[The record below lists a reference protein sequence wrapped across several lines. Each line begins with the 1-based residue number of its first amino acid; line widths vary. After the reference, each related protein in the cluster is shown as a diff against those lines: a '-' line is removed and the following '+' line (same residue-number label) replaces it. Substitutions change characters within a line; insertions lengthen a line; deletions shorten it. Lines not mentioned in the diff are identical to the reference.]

1 MDRLLQNTSE
11 LIEVADETFDDQLCP
26 ASAETSLA
34 GCKPSLF
41 FLADRNSELIT
52 ADDYREGGI
61 NLAAVRLL
69 VRNLAGQLGEKR
81 ACRHDVTTDEGPCV
95 ALAIRLPESAGGK
108 IAGCLMPLSTELEEP
123 VEEIEISAIVASAL
137 TWSTIHNKESIT
149 RLRTRAQHLTAEH
162 EMLTTSHAAA
172 VADVLEERDER
183 LRQQEQYLI
192 KEQFYRTVELANRA
206 KSEFV
211 ANMSHEI
218 RTPLTAILGFTDELL
233 ERLIGPDNVDAANT
247 IKRNGEH
254 LLVIINDIL
263 DLSKIEAG
271 KLEVERV
278 PCSPWEIVDEIV
290 SLMSVRAE
298 AKGLSLTVEYDGAI
312 PKTITTDPTRLR
324 QILFNLVG
332 NACKFTETGGIR
344 MVVRLVEAQFGTHSL
359 EFSVHDTGIGMTEE
373 QIERIFSPFLQGESS
388 TTRRFGGT
396 GLGLTIS
403 RRLAGMLGGDIALS
417 SVPGEGSIFVATVA
431 TGPLGGI
438 PILDASQL
446 SAAGREEPSLAVRKP
461 QVTLD
466 CRILLV
472 EDGPDNQRLISF
484 LLTKAGA
491 EVVLAENG
499 REAFERVLAEW
510 PGLDGSTDHPAE
522 PFDLI
527 LMDIQMPVMDGHE
540 ATRRLRKSGWKGP
553 IIALSAH
560 AMEHEIRRI
569 REAGCNDYMGKPI
582 QRDKLLGLIDQYVS
596 G

>member
-1 MDRLLQNTSE
+1 MEKLLHDIAE

-26 ASAETSLA
+26 ASAERSLA
-34 GCKPSLF
+34 ACKPSLI
-41 FLADRNSELIT
+41 FLADGNGNKLIT
-52 ADDYREGGI
+52 ADDYFGSV
-61 NLAAVRLL
+61 NLGTTRLL
-69 VRNLAGQLGEKR
+69 ARDLAEQLGEKR
-81 ACRHDVTTDEGPCV
+81 ACRHDMTTDDGPRV
-95 ALAIRLPESAGGK
+95 AFAIRLPKAAGGK
-108 IAGCLMPLSTELEEP
+108 IAGCLMPLSSELEEP
-123 VEEIEISAIVASAL
+123 LDELQIAQVVTFAL
-137 TWSTIHNKESIT
+137 AWSTIHNKESVT
-149 RLRTRAQHLTAEH
+149 RLRTRAEHLAADR
-162 EMLTTSHAAA
+162 EMLATSRAAA
-172 VADVLEERDER
+172 MADVLQERDER
-183 LRQQEQYLI
+183 LREQEQYLI
-192 KEQFYRTVELANRA
+192 KEQFFRAAEIANRA

-278 PCSPWEIVDEIV
+278 PCSPWEIASEVV
-290 SLMSVRAE
+290 SLMLVRAE
-298 AKGLSLTVEYDGAI
+298 SKGLSLTAEHDGAI

-332 NACKFTETGGIR
+332 NACKFTETGG
-344 MVVRLVEAQFGTHSL
+344 VRLVVGLVDAGFGTHNL

-373 QIERIFSPFLQGESS
+373 QIEGIFSPFVQGESS
-388 TTRRFGGT
+388 TSRRFGGT

-403 RRLAGMLGGDIALS
+403 RRLAGMLGGDIAVS
-417 SVPGEGSIFVATVA
+417 SVPGERSTFVATVA
-431 TGPLGGI
+431 TGPLDGI
-438 PILDASQL
+438 PMLDASEL
-446 SAAGREEPSLAVRKP
+446 SGAKQKEPPVAVKKP

-472 EDGPDNQRLISF
+472 EDAPDIGRLISF

-491 EVVLAENG
+491 KVVLAENG
-499 REAFERVLAEW
+499 QVACERVLAEW
-510 PGLDGSTDHPAE
+510 PGRDGSTDHPDE

-569 REAGCNDYMGKPI
+569 LEAGCNDYMKKPI
-582 QRDKLLGLIDQYVS
+582 NRDKLLGLIDQCVS